1 LSARASAIEALRMLV
16 QKISGAPWAGDIVRL
31 ASMVAPARRQP
42 DPYLLKVFYFLS
54 ERVLSIRDSPEPFAA
69 PEFRLFSEAFMYSGE
84 FQEAVR
90 RGLAAA
96 KARPGSAA
104 VDVHSCTGVC
114 LELAAPQ
121 WGKLVA
127 VDPSRLNL
135 ELVEERLR
143 GIGASNYELLVGD
156 VLSIARLVRDPVGL
170 AIAASPA
177 TWLINPRV
185 LVSRA
190 FSTLE
195 PGGQL
200 LLVAPLERGGFVNP
214 LAPFI
219 AALKGPAPVSRE
231 SLEDMMLTE
240 GFARVRSWEGDL
252 LTTIVAVKP

>member
-1 LSARASAIEALRMLV
+1 MSARAAAIEALRLLV
-16 QKISGAPWAGDIVRL
+16 QKISGAPWAGDVVRL
-31 ASMVAPARRQP
+31 ASRVAPAKRQP
-42 DPYLLKVFYFLS
+42 DPYLFNVFRFFA
-54 ERVLSIRDSPEPFAA
+54 ERALSIRESQEPWAA
-69 PEFRLFSEAFMYSGE
+69 PEFRLFSEAFMLSSE

-90 RGLAAA
+90 RGLAGVRV
-96 KARPGSAA
+96 RPDSAA

-127 VDPSRLNL
+127 VDPSPLNL

-143 GIGASNYELLVGD
+143 GVRASNYDLLVGD
-156 VLSIARLVRDPVGL
+156 ALSIARLVRDPVGL
-170 AIAASPA
+170 AIAASPG
-177 TWLINPRV
+177 TWLLNPRTIV
-185 LVSRA
+185 DRA
-190 FSTLE
+190 FTALE

-200 LLVAPLERGGFVNP
+200 LIVAPYEREGSVNP

-219 AALKGPAPVSRE
+219 VALGGPMPISRE

-240 GFARVRSWEGDL
+240 GFVRMKSWEGDL